1 MLNSIRN
8 ILTITLFSINVY
20 GQENEFY
27 NISKVNGA
35 SEINSSIYL
44 VSDKFGNEIHKYN
57 GTEISMYLKDGRMI
71 SNLIKD
77 DKGIE
82 KAKKKYKYDLEGR
95 LNEVSKYKKGILIGK
110 IIYSYTGEN
119 IVQRIEY
126 GENGDPIDRIIYE
139 TDMRGRVIKAN
150 NEELSNEVIYNYT
163 EFGDEILKKESII
176 GGESS
181 ETRTYER
188 GNLVLLENNSSTDR
202 TETVFTYTYDSLN
215 NIKSVRNYVMEN
227 NIKKLVTDT
236 ENNIDVFYN
245 YDKRGNYIQATIK
258 ANTIGIVKTI
268 KIIKRQI
275 KYY

>member
-1 MLNSIRN
+1 MLKTTLN
-8 ILTITLFSINVY
+8 ILTITLLSFSVY

-44 VSDKFGNEIHKYN
+44 VSDKFGNEIQKYN
-57 GTEISMYLKDGRMI
+57 GTEISIYLKDGRMI

-77 DKGIE
+77 EKGIE
-82 KAKKKYKYDLEGR
+82 KATKKYKYDLEGR
-95 LNEVSKYKKGILIGK
+95 LNEVSKYQKGILIGK

-119 IVQRIEY
+119 RVQRIEY

-139 TDMRGRVIKAN
+139 TDIRGRVIKAN
-150 NEELSNEVIYNYT
+150 TEELSNEIIYNYT

-202 TETVFTYTYDSLN
+202 NETVFTYTYDSLN
-215 NIKSVRNYVMEN
+215 NIKSIRNYVMEN
-227 NIKKLVTDT
+227 NIKKLVSDT

-245 YDKRGNYIQATIK
+245 YDKRGNYIQAKIK